1 VGYGGESEDE
11 KGGVSGYVHS
21 IEAEKKSGGTPGE
34 NSRKKANEKVVKC
47 SLGCSGHVGLY

>member
-1 VGYGGESEDE
+1 MGYGGESEDE